1 MTGAAMRTRF
11 RKYAGVAAMACAAML
26 VACGGP
32 AVGPEESLR
41 AWVAKGIAAAEAKER
56 RELVDMIASSYVDAR
71 GNERDD
77 IENLLRLYLMRQNR
91 IALLT
96 TIEEITIYDDTAARL
111 DLTVGMASTND
122 RALGFSADAYR
133 FQFEVERDSDDWK
146 LISARWGELGQEL
159 R

>member
-1 MTGAAMRTRF
+1 MRTRS
-11 RKYAGVAAMACAAML
+11 RKYARAAAAAVTALL

-41 AWVAKGIAAAEAKER
+41 AWVAKGVAAAEAKER
-56 RELVDMIASSYVDAR
+56 RELVAMIAPSYADAR
-71 GNERDD
+71 GNGRDD
-77 IENLLRLYLMRQNR
+77 IENLLRLYIMRQNR

-96 TIEEITIYDDTAARL
+96 TIDEITIYDDTAARL

-133 FQFEVERDSDDWK
+133 FQFEVERDDDDWQ